1 MDFAVGQE
9 CIYKGAIMP
18 SSRVV
23 IGRIDPGLAPGERII
38 SVTITDVPL
47 PDPQTRKLE
56 PGDIAHVPIDAKAFE
71 SSIVRCSGSLP
82 VPPGFDKGYRTWRE
96 AFDKRQAGV
105 FTLQLG
111 EIQHVIAETLAPADK

>member
-9 CIYKGAIMP
+9 CIYKGAIIP

-56 PGDIAHVPIDAKAFE
+56 PGDVAHVPIDAKAFE
-71 SSIVRCSGSLP
+71 SSIRAL
-82 VPPGFDKGYRTWRE
+82 FRL
-96 AFDKRQAGV
+96 FAG
-105 FTLQLG
+105 
-111 EIQHVIAETLAPADK
+111 PARL